1 MEKRDLILDQIEKLG
16 FFLQKL
22 LGDLLNKNSLTSS
35 IDKFENV
42 RKELLDELN
51 FDLEFLISQKNEDM
65 KNYVSSFNF
74 NEKNLES
81 LSEIIFQLNHSKEF
95 YEKAIALLDL
105 ADEISNTFSFERNK
119 KKQEIEKLILKLEER
134 H

>member
-51 FDLEFLISQKNEDM
+51 FDLDFLISQKNEDM
-65 KNYVSSFNF
+65 KKYASSFNF

-81 LSEIIFQLNHSKEF
+81 LSEILIQLNHSKEF
-95 YEKAIALLDL
+95 YEKAMALLDL
-105 ADEISNTFSFERNK
+105 ADETSNTFSFDRNK
-119 KKQEIEKLILKLEER
+119 KKQEIEKLILKLEDI

>member
-51 FDLEFLISQKNEDM
+51 FDLDFLISQKNEDM
-65 KNYVSSFNF
+65 KKYVSSFNF

-81 LSEIIFQLNHSKEF
+81 LSEILIQLNHSKEF
-95 YEKAIALLDL
+95 YEKAMALLDL
-105 ADEISNTFSFERNK
+105 ADEISNTFSFDRNK
-119 KKQEIEKLILKLEER
+119 KKQEIEKLILKLEDR

>member
-51 FDLEFLISQKNEDM
+51 FDLDFLISQKNEDM
-65 KNYVSSFNF
+65 KKYISSFNF

-81 LSEIIFQLNHSKEF
+81 LSEILIQLNHSKEF
-95 YEKAIALLDL
+95 YEKAMALLDL
-105 ADEISNTFSFERNK
+105 ADEISNTFSFDRNK
-119 KKQEIEKLILKLEER
+119 KKQEIEKLILKLEDR